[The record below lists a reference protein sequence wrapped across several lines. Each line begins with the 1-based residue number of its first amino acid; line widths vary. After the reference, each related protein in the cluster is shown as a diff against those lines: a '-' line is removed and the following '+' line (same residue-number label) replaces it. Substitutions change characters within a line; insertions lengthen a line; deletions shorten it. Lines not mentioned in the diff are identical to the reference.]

1 MRIDKC
7 RIGQGL
13 ILLPFVSIGLVSFG
27 ALLWA
32 DWQAALFLLGLIVF
46 GFVPVIVGVMLCE

>member
-1 MRIDKC
+1 MRIDKR

-13 ILLPFVSIGLVSFG
+13 ILLPFVAIGLVSFG

-32 DWQAALFLLGLIVF
+32 DWQTALFLLGLVVF
-46 GFVPVIVGVMLCE
+46 VFVPVIVGVTLCE